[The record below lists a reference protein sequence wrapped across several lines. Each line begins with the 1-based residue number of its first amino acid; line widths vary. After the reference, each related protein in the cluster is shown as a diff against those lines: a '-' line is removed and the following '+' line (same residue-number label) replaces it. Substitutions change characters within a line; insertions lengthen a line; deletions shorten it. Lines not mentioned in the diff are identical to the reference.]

1 MYTKVVS
8 TFLHEQESILKQRQ
22 NELPEGS
29 YTAKLFQEGQD
40 RILKKIGEE
49 AGEVIIASKNNNT
62 KELTNEMADLLFHM
76 LVTLRHHNLSI
87 DDVLAVLKKRH
98 KTK

>member
-1 MYTKVVS
+1 VS
-8 TFLHEQESILKQRQ
+8 TFLHELETILKQRQ

-49 AGEVIIASKNNNT
+49 AGEVIIASKNNDP
-62 KELTNEMADLLFHM
+62 KELTDEMADLLFHM

-98 KTK
+98 KTE